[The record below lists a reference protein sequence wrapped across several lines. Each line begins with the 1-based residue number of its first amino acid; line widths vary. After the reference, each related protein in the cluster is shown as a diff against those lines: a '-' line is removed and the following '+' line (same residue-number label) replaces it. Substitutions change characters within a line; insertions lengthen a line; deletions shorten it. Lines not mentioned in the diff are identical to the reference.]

1 VSVIESNVA
10 PGIHR
15 VDDAYVNWYVLEDGD
30 ELTIVDAGLPRSY
43 TALERLLRLLGRPL
57 SAVSALVLT
66 HAHFDHVGFAARL
79 RRRGVPVLV
88 HPDDAGLL
96 GHPLRYDHEQPRR
109 RYHSPGTLRAMG
121 SMALAGAPV
130 VRGTHP
136 SRTFQDGETLDVPG
150 RPTAVFT
157 PGHTYGHCA
166 LHVPAAG
173 AVIAGDGIV
182 TFDVY
187 TQRPGPRIVA
197 AGATASIAT
206 ALASLDRYRELEA
219 DMLLPGHGDPWR
231 GSPSDAA
238 EQARAAG
245 GS

>member
-1 VSVIESNVA
+1 MTVIERNVA

-15 VDDAYVNWYVLEDGD
+15 VDDAYVNWYALEDGD

-66 HAHFDHVGFAARL
+66 HAHFDHVGFAARM

-109 RYHSPGTLRAMG
+109 RYHSPGTLRAMA

-136 SRTFQDGETLDVPG
+136 TRTFTDGETLNVPG
-150 RPTAVFT
+150 RPTVVFT

-166 LHVPAAG
+166 LHLREAG

-187 TQRPGPRIVA
+187 TQTPGPRIVA
-197 AGATASIAT
+197 AGATASVAT
-206 ALASLDRYRELEA
+206 AMASLDRYGGLEA
-219 DMLLPGHGDPWR
+219 DLLLPGHGDPWR
-231 GSPSDAA
+231 GSPAEAA

-245 GS
+245 GT

>member
-1 VSVIESNVA
+1 MTVIERNVA
-10 PGIHR
+10 PGLHR
-15 VDDAYVNWYVLEDGD
+15 VDDAYVNWYVIEDGN
-30 ELTIVDAGLPRSY
+30 ELTVVDAGLPRSY
-43 TALERLLRLLGRPL
+43 AALERLLRLLGRPL

-96 GHPLRYDHEQPRR
+96 EHPLRYDHEQPRR
-109 RYHSPGTLRAMG
+109 RYHSPGTLRAMA

-130 VRGTHP
+130 VRGTRP
-136 SRTFQDGETLDVPG
+136 TRTFQDGETLDVPG

-157 PGHTYGHCA
+157 PCHTYPHCA
-166 LHVPAAG
+166 LHLPRAG

-197 AGATASIAT
+197 AAATASLET
-206 ALASLDRYRELEA
+206 ALASLDRYRGLEA
-219 DMLLPGHGDPWR
+219 DLLLPGHGDPWR
-231 GSPSDAA
+231 GSPARAA
-238 EQARAAG
+238 DEARAAG

>member
-1 VSVIESNVA
+1 MTVIERGVA
-10 PGIHR
+10 PGVHR
-15 VDDAYVNWYVLEDGD
+15 VDDAYVNWYALEDGD

-43 TALERLLRLLGRPL
+43 AALERLLRLLGRPL

-79 RRRGVPVLV
+79 RGRGVPVLV
-88 HPDDAGLL
+88 HPDDSDLL

-121 SMALAGAPV
+121 SMALAGAPA

-136 SRTFQDGETLDVPG
+136 TKTFEDGETLDVPG
-150 RPTAVFT
+150 HPTAVAT

-166 LHVPAAG
+166 LHLPDAG
-173 AVIAGDGIV
+173 AVTAGDGIV

-197 AGATASIAT
+197 AAATASIAT
-206 ALASLDRYRELEA
+206 ALASLDRYRSLDA
-219 DMLLPGHGDPWR
+219 DLLLPGHGDPWR
-231 GSPSDAA
+231 GSPAEAA
-238 EQARAAG
+238 DQARAAG